1 MAKVTKILL
10 HAGRTMNNRGF
21 TLIELL
27 VTMAVAIILAT
38 VAAPNF
44 VDMIN
49 RQRFATEFNSVL
61 IGLNLARS
69 TAIKRREAVSYVVT
83 EAGDPDAGIGW
94 QWQVQDG
101 GGTVIRQA
109 SGSGNISLD
118 LDWLDSGETPPTSI
132 TFNSLGRIDGGGC
145 APPCHISLEG
155 EGRQRYYGIR
165 ISRYG
170 ATGRLDT
177 PPTSP

>member
-1 MAKVTKILL
+1 M
-10 HAGRTMNNRGF
+10 GQRGF

-38 VAAPNF
+38 VAVPNF

-69 TAIKRREAVSYVVT
+69 EAIKRRETVSYVIT
-83 EAGDPDAGIGW
+83 ELGDTSDNTGW
-94 QWQVQDG
+94 QWQVQDDSG
-101 GGTVIRQA
+101 AVIRQA
-109 SGSGNISLD
+109 SGGGKID
-118 LDWLDSGETPPTSI
+118 LELEGPSTL
-132 TFNSLGRIDGGGC
+132 TFTSLGRIDGGDC
-145 APPCHISLEG
+145 YPDPCRISLNG
-155 EGRQRYYGIR
+155 QGKPRYYGIE

-170 ATGRLDT
+170 RIARLDEIPVDET
-177 PPTSP
+177 DEGGA